1 MYATLVWNDIRN
13 HFMTFRFGAFLLI
26 TFVLISASVWILGED
41 YNRRLDTYNTLSER
55 TRNQLSEVLVPAH
68 IQPTVFK
75 APSKLGIF
83 AQGEEKRLGNAVKIK
98 RWSVPSEAEDRLTD
112 NQLMSAFIPFD
123 LLTVF
128 TLITSLFGILISYD
142 AVSGDRE
149 KGILKLVC
157 SYNLGRGVL
166 FSAKFVA
173 GVVIL
178 AIPLSISYIGA
189 LLILQFVHRITFD
202 LPQWLAV
209 ALMLPATIIYGA
221 VFVSIGLLSSSV
233 FRRSSISLVFA
244 LLIWTISVLLIPGT
258 AVMVSSLIVGSPSPT
273 ELQRLE
279 AETQQEAVAGRAEFR
294 KSHPRPAGYQMG
306 TAVGYSEEVQVFECT
321 LPDIGEMDFSRNNLN
336 PELWRWSL
344 DVFRL
349 VESLW
354 QQRAET
360 LDNLNR
366 RHTESKKQQK
376 RLADLLT
383 AASPASQ
390 LRSVFTSCADTDYQ
404 AQLRFLEHVRRYRSE
419 LLDGFR
425 RKGYFGENAISFISQ
440 RSPDDL
446 TPEKLE
452 ARWNYYRSQIKA
464 PDDFVRVL
472 SADTWNPL
480 PSDILPHFADI
491 KAEPRFEDTILPVAL
506 MIFIS
511 ALFFAAGFV
520 MFVRY
525 DVR

>member
-1 MYATLVWNDIRN
+1 MFRTLLWNDIRD
-13 HFMTFRFGAFLLI
+13 HLMTFRFGAFLLI
-26 TFVLISASVWILGED
+26 TFILISASVWILGED
-41 YNRRLDTYNTLSER
+41 YNRRQDTYNTLSER
-55 TRNQLSEVLVPAH
+55 TRNQLSEVLVPAY

-83 AQGEEKRLGNAVKIK
+83 AQGEEKRLGNAVKIM

-128 TLITSLFGILISYD
+128 TLIISLFGILISYD

-149 KGILKLVC
+149 KGILKLIC

-166 FSAKFVA
+166 FAAKFVA

-178 AIPLSISYIGA
+178 AIPLSISYVGA
-189 LLILQFVHRITFD
+189 LLILQFVHEITFD
-202 LPQWLAV
+202 LSQWSAV
-209 ALMLPATIIYGA
+209 ALMLLATIIYGA
-221 VFVSIGLLSSSV
+221 VSVSIGLLSSSV

-244 LLIWTISVLLIPGT
+244 LLIWTVSVLLIPGT
-258 AVMVSSLIVGSPSPT
+258 AVMVSNLIINSPSPT
-273 ELQRLE
+273 ELQRLKD
-279 AETQQEAVAGRAEFR
+279 ETQQEAVAKRTEFR
-294 KSHPRPAGYQMG
+294 RAHPRPEGYQMG
-306 TAVGYSEEVQVFECT
+306 TAVGYGEEVQVFECT
-321 LPDIGEMDFSRNNLN
+321 LPDIRKMNFSRNKLN

-344 DVFRL
+344 DIFRL
-349 VESLW
+349 VESVW

-360 LDNLNR
+360 IYNLNR
-366 RHTESKKQQK
+366 RHTEIKQQQK
-376 RLADLLT
+376 RLADLLA

-390 LRSVFTSCADTDYQ
+390 LRSIFTSCTDTDYQ
-404 AQLRFLEHVRRYRSE
+404 AQVRFLDHVRRYRKE
-419 LLDGFR
+419 FLDGFR
-425 RKGYFGENAISFISQ
+425 RKGYFGENAISFFSQ
-440 RSPDDL
+440 LSPEDL

-452 ARWNYYRSQIKA
+452 ARWNYYKSQIKA

-472 SADTWNPL
+472 SADNWKPL

-491 KAEPRFEDTILPVAL
+491 QAKPRFEDTILPLAL

-511 ALFFAAGFV
+511 TLFFTAGFV
-520 MFVRY
+520 MFIRY
-525 DVR
+525 DIR